1 MKVVIKKREIKKLW
15 VDKMSDAINTAKL
28 YIQEKNYKEALK
40 LAKKRHAKDD
50 IEEYLAILDLLIN
63 EDYLLALEEKG
74 MYYQYFDETHDNG
87 DYGEKY
93 FDKYLEKQPRSINV
107 ICDKTLSRF
116 NKNKIDEALE
126 YMNKAEKNYKSY
138 SNIEKPRISKKEV
151 KIGKIELL
159 IKAKRYDEA
168 MTELNNYENQY
179 GGDTKSDLYKG
190 QMLQKTGEN
199 NEALKYL
206 DKSLENED
214 TILAFNSKGDA
225 LYELGEYKTALKNY
239 NHCIS
244 YEKQVDDLELI
255 TNFNYKAAFCCVKL
269 DDDQQA
275 IKYLNKTINMLN
287 EYGRLPKDLEMIY
300 QKCSFEKER
309 IMKMGNVKDEEFKK
323 TKFLSAKTSI
333 ILLIIIF
340 IMYLILKMIGY

>member
-1 MKVVIKKREIKKLW
+1 
-15 VDKMSDAINTAKL
+15 MSDAIETAKL
-28 YIQEKNYKEALK
+28 YIQDENYKEALK

-50 IEEYLAILDLLIN
+50 IDEYLSILDLLIDA
-63 EDYLLALEEKG
+63 DYLLALEEKG

-107 ICDKTLSRF
+107 ICDKALSRF

-126 YMNKAEKNYKSY
+126 YMDKAEEKYKSY
-138 SNIEKPRISKKEV
+138 SQIEKPRISKKEV
-151 KIGKIELL
+151 KIAKIELL

-168 MTELNNYENQY
+168 LKNLNTYESQY
-179 GGDTKSDLYKG
+179 GGDEKSDLYKG
-190 QMLQKTGEN
+190 EMLQKTGEN
-199 NEALKYL
+199 NKALEYL
-206 DKSLENED
+206 EKSLSNED
-214 TILAFNSKGDA
+214 TLIAYNSKADA
-225 LYELGEYKTALKNY
+225 LYELGEYKSALKNY
-239 NHCIS
+239 KHCIS
-244 YEKQVDDLELI
+244 YEKKVDDLELI

-269 DDDQQA
+269 NDDEEA

-287 EYGRLPKDLEMIY
+287 EHGRLPKDLEMIY

-309 IMKMGNVKDEEFKK
+309 IMKTGEVKDTEFRK

-333 ILLIIIF
+333 ILLIIIL
-340 IMYLILKMIGY
+340 IMYFILKMIGY